1 MKAWKLTLIILI
13 ILTTSG
19 CALSKGTIKE
29 SRNNKVIDTYLS
41 AVSSGRTDSA
51 SYIRE
56 NLKINQA
63 FGYVRPYV
71 PVMEQAD
78 VRSVWIPAHK
88 SKEDP
93 NTLISGHW
101 VYIVVRESR
110 WFIDAQK
117 NSNVKIPLII
127 PYKGK
132 SQK

>member
-1 MKAWKLTLIILI
+1 MV
-13 ILTTSG
+13 
-19 CALSKGTIKE
+19 KE
-29 SRNNKVIDTYLS
+29 SRNNKVVDTYLG
-41 AVSSGRTDSA
+41 AVSNGRTDSA

-101 VYIVVRESR
+101 VYIVVREAR
-110 WFIDAQK
+110 WFIDAEK

-132 SQK
+132 IQK

>member
-1 MKAWKLTLIILI
+1 MKAWKLMPIILI

-29 SRNNKVIDTYLS
+29 SQNNKVINTYLS
-41 AVSSGRTDSA
+41 AVSNGRTDSA

-56 NLKINQA
+56 NLKMNQA

-71 PVMEQAD
+71 PVMNPAD
-78 VRSVWIPAHK
+78 VRGVWIPAHK

-101 VYIVVRESR
+101 VYIVVREAH
-110 WFIDAQK
+110 WFIDAEK

-127 PYKGK
+127 PYKEK

>member
-13 ILTTSG
+13 TLTTSG

-29 SRNNKVIDTYLS
+29 SRNNKVVNTYLE
-41 AVSSGRTDSA
+41 AVSSGRADSA
-51 SYIRE
+51 SYIKE
-56 NLKINQA
+56 NLKMNQA

-71 PVMEQAD
+71 PVMAPAD
-78 VRSVWIPAHK
+78 VRGVWVPAHK

-101 VYIVVRESR
+101 VYIVVREAR
-110 WFIDAQK
+110 WFIDAEK

-127 PYKGK
+127 PYKEK

>member
-1 MKAWKLTLIILI
+1 LKAWKLTPIILI

-19 CALSKGTIKE
+19 CALSKGMVKE
-29 SRNNKVIDTYLS
+29 SQNNKVVDTYLE
-41 AVSSGRTDSA
+41 AVSKGRTDSA

>member
-1 MKAWKLTLIILI
+1 LKAWKLTLIILI

-29 SRNNKVIDTYLS
+29 SRNNKVIDTYLA
-41 AVSSGRTDSA
+41 AVSNGRTDSA

-56 NLKINQA
+56 NLKMKQA

-71 PVMEQAD
+71 PVMNPAD
-78 VRSVWIPAHK
+78 VRGVWIPAHK

-101 VYIVVRESR
+101 VYIVVREAH
-110 WFIDAQK
+110 WFIDAEK

-127 PYKGK
+127 PYKEK
-132 SQK
+132 SKK